1 MFIGYI
7 ADVLS
12 QWKSK
17 YAASVGQP
25 GAQTFGRQYDIKKK
39 PRDLSTIYTLG
50 DASPDDVRR
59 RCRGLSMLIAL
70 PRQSEHGG
78 L

>member
-25 GAQTFGRQYDIKKK
+25 GAQTFGRQYRHVPNITHL
-39 PRDLSTIYTLG
+39 RCINAGGRACINITQ
-50 DASPDDVRR
+50 VRGTTER
-59 RCRGLSMLIAL
+59 ICDFQRTGRT
-70 PRQSEHGG
+70 
-78 L
+78 